1 MQDSTS
7 TASTTTA
14 TRRAEEAVLTVSRL
28 RDLARS
34 SRSGGL
40 QTRIEQTMLH
50 RVPETSA
57 TGLDEMAALLREIID
72 GWLRRMRDAGIE
84 PPEEL
89 PQEPSRLTTRERR
102 NVLCIAALLTHEAV
116 VTAEGAGLAVARDR
130 AHEAMRWA
138 ALADDRRQMAIVWQV
153 LASIASVDGDYD
165 EEERCLRE
173 AVACARADG
182 RPVVVAT
189 SLEALC
195 AMLVA
200 RQRLD
205 EAEELS
211 EETMALTRG
220 WPADDEHRKVHA
232 SVLLNRARI
241 VMYRTRYSEGITLLR
256 SALEWVDGD
265 LDPSGR
271 AALLTHLGSV
281 YLRLQQYRQSIE
293 CQHEVVQLGATI
305 DSPVIR
311 GWGYF
316 RLAEAHIA
324 LDELDVA
331 EESLN
336 RAADNAPESNVHL
349 HLSIGVKRAQV
360 YNRTNRPELALRTC
374 AQILRETNGLPVPDL
389 IMATA
394 VTMAESEVQR
404 GDLAGAESHMRMALD
419 VARAEFPQ
427 RAPQAAVRLA
437 DLLVRRGHDDDALE
451 LLDELGLPEVLNPSE
466 RVSSLR
472 VRGTIA
478 ERRGE
483 LGEALR
489 VEREAAAIERALL
502 ESRAE
507 QNLNHARMVAEID
520 LLEREAD
527 LERERRQRL
536 ERELASAVV
545 ELSDR
550 RRRVERVEDRLHSA
564 LERDVSSRDQTP
576 TGFLREMLAE
586 LRAQND
592 EPAATER
599 YVGSADD
606 GFYRALRE
614 RSPDLTRKQERLCAL
629 IGAGHSSKEIETF
642 MGIGAEGLKAQRKRL
657 RKKLG
662 LEQGESLEKM
672 LAVMMPGR

>member
-28 RDLARS
+28 RELARS

-40 QTRIEQTMLH
+40 QARIEQTMLH
-50 RVPETSA
+50 RLPETSA

-374 AQILRETNGLPVPDL
+374 AQILREANGLPVPDL
-389 IMATA
+389 VMVTA
-394 VTMAESEVQR
+394 VTMAEAEVQR

-437 DLLVRRGHDDDALE
+437 DLLVRRGHDDDALARIEHLGQAE
-451 LLDELGLPEVLNPSE
+451 L
-466 RVSSLR
+466 
-472 VRGTIA
+472 
-478 ERRGE
+478 
-483 LGEALR
+483 
-489 VEREAAAIERALL
+489 VE
-502 ESRAE
+502 
-507 QNLNHARMVAEID
+507 Q
-520 LLEREAD
+520 